1 MTNFD
6 DLNKSI
12 CKFWEVE
19 SYRILP
25 KSALLP
31 PCNQMALE
39 ILKNTTKFKN
49 GHFEVGLLWKDELPR
64 LPKD

>member
-12 CKFWEVE
+12 CKFWEIK
-19 SYRILP
+19 SYGTLT

-31 PCNQMALE
+31 PYDQGALK
-39 ILKNTTKFKN
+39 ILKNTTKFKT
-49 GHFEVGLLWKDELPR
+49 GHFEVRLLWKDELPR
-64 LPKD
+64 SPK